1 MTHLVDAP
9 AGHQVSGQEQLD
21 GTSWTVRVGKVA
33 GTTPMGAAGCCLGH
47 SRRHVAAAANG
58 PLWEMHATEYNTAV
72 VVINL
77 QIEVLRDTNASERFI
92 NRRSRRRSLLEDEDI
107 SPKPDS

>member
-33 GTTPMGAAGCCLGH
+33 GTTPMGAA
-47 SRRHVAAAANG
+47 AAR
-58 PLWEMHATEYNTAV
+58 
-72 VVINL
+72 VI
-77 QIEVLRDTNASERFI
+77 VGDTQ
-92 NRRSRRRSLLEDEDI
+92 LLPMAPF
-107 SPKPDS
+107 S